1 MIGHLNL
8 RLHSYLSYVVDEWR
22 KKLDVEVAELIKIPS
37 HLSFK
42 STSDGRVVSST
53 STIGSESSQAPTDKL
68 HLACALFSYGG
79 TMELFTHPEVFVRS
93 MHNLIYPGLDELD
106 LERTGSILDRY
117 GIEHVAEA
125 PDCRGCPPCYRSS
138 PLACVSYTLLLAYVQ
153 AGTHRGKYKCSHNIE
168 GADLQRGVHYLPL
181 GMRHEMFTSE
191 MVEEGGGR

>member
-1 MIGHLNL
+1 MNDRPFESALAQL
-8 RLHSYLSYVVDEWR
+8 PELVDEWR

-125 PDCRGCPPCYRSS
+125 PDVIH
-138 PLACVSYTLLLAYVQ
+138 ACGLDPNVAT
-153 AGTHRGKYKCSHNIE
+153 
-168 GADLQRGVHYLPL
+168 ADDMDRRNARLMCLSCKDSLVRRWRDAVRLP
-181 GMRHEMFTSE
+181 FCCVVFVTSVDDE
-191 MVEEGGGR
+191 C